1 MRRKLKP
8 STRMKS
14 RKPEAKSRKRYSYAD
29 FLKFPDDGNRHE
41 IVEGEWIMTPPPTF
55 NHQRVVA
62 NILHILESHVRSRN
76 LGDVLASPVGVELS
90 RHDVVQ
96 PDVLFL
102 SGRRSSVARADGL
115 HGAPDL
121 VVEVLSPSTAGIDRL
136 RKHRAYERA
145 GVREYWIVDPQSLS
159 VEVVEFGRAR
169 RTRVLKEGQ
178 SFESAVLP
186 GLTVKLADIF
196 SRLR

>member
-1 MRRKLKP
+1 MAAAIRKK
-8 STRMKS
+8 
-14 RKPEAKSRKRYSYAD
+14 YSYAD

-55 NHQRVVA
+55 NHQKVVA
-62 NILHILESHVRSRN
+62 NLLLILGSHVRSRK
-76 LGDVLASPVGVELS
+76 LGDVLASPIGVELS

-102 SGRRSSVARADGL
+102 SGRRSSIAKTDGL

-136 RKHRAYERA
+136 RKYRAYERA
-145 GVREYWIVDPQSLS
+145 GVREYWIVDPPSLS

-169 RTRVLKEGQ
+169 RTRVFKEGQ
-178 SFESAVLP
+178 YFESAILP
-186 GLTVKLADIF
+186 GLTVKLDEIF